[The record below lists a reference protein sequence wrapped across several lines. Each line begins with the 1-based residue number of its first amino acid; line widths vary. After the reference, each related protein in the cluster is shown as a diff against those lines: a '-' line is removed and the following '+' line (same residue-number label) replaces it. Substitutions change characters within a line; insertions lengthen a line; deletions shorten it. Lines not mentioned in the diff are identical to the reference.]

1 MKLRQ
6 LKGHAN
12 LTPLLSLLPFLL
24 LLGSRGVPDL
34 LIFLLRIVLCNCA
47 TDQEPSLG
55 LGDAILGEKIT
66 KKQGFFRSCV
76 VPSRLVDAPAAPGL
90 RRMRRAAPRPC
101 STWSSWRGWGGRRWL
116 SAAAVVASERRR
128 QSRRGKMAKT
138 RSMQST
144 APKTPP
150 PPASISSRSPAIS
163 LDLGSDGIDF
173 CN

>member
-1 MKLRQ
+1 
-6 LKGHAN
+6 
-12 LTPLLSLLPFLL
+12 
-24 LLGSRGVPDL
+24 LGG
-34 LIFLLRIVLCNCA
+34 
-47 TDQEPSLG
+47 
-55 LGDAILGEKIT
+55 KIT

-173 CN
+173 CNWFLVFFWREIWNRFLMDLPKQARNVARPSYVIKRPNMWPSFY